1 MLNGHQGLFAPGCLP
16 WRTRLYHP
24 SKFARDSQLAPE
36 RFGFGL
42 AASVLAVGPLLSLG
56 VANATDFDGF
66 WVQVL
71 SSGSQPAFFVDDIRL
86 TAVPEPS
93 VPTLVAMI
101 GGCGIWFAGWRRQ
114 QHFRTRQGSAG

>member
-56 VANATDFDGF
+56 VSTSQATSASERANRLPDIAERPCCMQEQSFDAFRRISLTVACVSLAPGF
-66 WVQVL
+66 
-71 SSGSQPAFFVDDIRL
+71 
-86 TAVPEPS
+86 
-93 VPTLVAMI
+93 
-101 GGCGIWFAGWRRQ
+101 
-114 QHFRTRQGSAG
+114 H